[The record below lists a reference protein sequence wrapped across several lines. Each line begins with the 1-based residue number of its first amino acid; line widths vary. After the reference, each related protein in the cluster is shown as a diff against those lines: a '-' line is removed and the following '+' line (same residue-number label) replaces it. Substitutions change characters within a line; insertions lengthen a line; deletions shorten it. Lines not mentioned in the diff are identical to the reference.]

1 MRRGAV
7 LLAALALAAFPAAAD
22 VRVDVEGAA
31 PLGADAARA
40 RRAAIGDALR
50 QAVAAGGMDV
60 EARTVIDRN
69 VVRSDTLWATA
80 RAKVTAFAVT
90 DEWRDGGL
98 LRVAVSATLAPL
110 EAHKCNA
117 AVRPAMHVGAL
128 RVEIDP
134 AIDPAIAEPVR
145 ADAER
150 AFHLAYGDAAAP
162 PLAAARRS
170 SERYAALAHGGA
182 PGYGLFVQPFVE
194 IRLRRVEG
202 IGLVTGERAE
212 AVLGVAVFDAVRGTL
227 LGRITRGSDWTL
239 AARTWEYVPADYR
252 PSRRAVAPDF
262 GGKLADLVEEAGAFA
277 RCRPLEVAVNGASGD
292 ELLISAAGGDLV
304 VGDLLGLGD
313 ALVAAGTGPEAML
326 GWTFAEVV
334 SVSGSAARARV
345 LGDGVPPG
353 TRMAVRLR

>member
-1 MRRGAV
+1 MRRGAA
-7 LLAALALAAFPAAAD
+7 LLAVTMVLAAFPAAAD
-22 VRVDVEGAA
+22 MHVDVEGAA

-50 QAVAAGGMDV
+50 QAVTAGGMDV
-60 EARTVIDRN
+60 EARTLVDRN

-80 RAKVTAFAVT
+80 RAKVTGFEVK
-90 DEWRDGGL
+90 DEWREGGL

-110 EAHKCNA
+110 ESEVCDASVH
-117 AVRPAMHVGAL
+117 PAIQVGTL
-128 RVEIDP
+128 RLDIDP

-145 ADAER
+145 AEAER
-150 AFHLAYGDAAAP
+150 AFRRAWGDAVP
-162 PLAAARRS
+162 LPLAAAQRS
-170 SERYAALAHGGA
+170 SDRYLAIAHGGA
-182 PGYGLFVQPFVE
+182 PNYGLFVQPFIE
-194 IRLRRVEG
+194 MRFRRVAG
-202 IGLVTGERAE
+202 AGLVTGKRAE
-212 AVLGVAVFDAVRGTL
+212 AVLGADVFDAVRGTH
-227 LGRITRGSDWTL
+227 LGRITRDSDWTL
-239 AARTWEYVPADYR
+239 SARTWEYVPADYR

-262 GGKLADLVEEAGAFA
+262 GKTFADLVEEAAAFA

-313 ALVAAGTGPEAML
+313 ARVAAGAGP

-345 LGDGVPPG
+345 LGDSVPPG
-353 TRMAVRLR
+353 TRTALRLR